1 MEVHGHL
8 IRIVDTTEHI
18 QSELIEMLM
27 ETDEGPERRFTSLT
41 KAQQAVAILLADGL
55 DNDQLAAELG
65 VSLNTVKTH
74 LSAILRKY
82 GLRSRDQVSDDVRKY
97 LAR

>member
-1 MEVHGHL
+1 
-8 IRIVDTTEHI
+8 
-18 QSELIEMLM
+18 LIEMMM

-41 KAQQAVAILLADGL
+41 KAQQAVAVLLADGL

-82 GLRSRDQVSDDVRKY
+82 DLRSRAQVAEDVRKY